1 MNTFDE
7 KFLSY
12 KEKLDMTIEAGKL
25 LGIGD
30 YIFDSGVKEERD
42 KSWYTFVG
50 FREIKQRMDNEIKYY
65 LIGILQSREGIEQE
79 MALQLILEYFQN
91 NQSIARLSRN

>member
-1 MNTFDE
+1 MKTFSE

-12 KEKLDMTIEAGKL
+12 KEKIDMTIEAGKL

-30 YIFDSGVKEERD
+30 YIFDSGVKNEEE

-50 FREIKQRMDNEIKYY
+50 FREIKQRIDNEIKYY

-91 NQSIARLSRN
+91 NSSIVQPSRN